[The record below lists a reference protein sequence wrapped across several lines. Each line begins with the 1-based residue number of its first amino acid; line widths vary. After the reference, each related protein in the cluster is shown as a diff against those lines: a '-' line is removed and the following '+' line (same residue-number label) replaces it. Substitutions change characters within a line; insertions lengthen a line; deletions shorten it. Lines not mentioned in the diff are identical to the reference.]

1 MGKWSFVI
9 SDGSGRCQYRLFFYY
24 CSYYASI
31 CQMWVSSSTVSQFN
45 FHKKVGRVKKW
56 LSKFY
61 LVSKI
66 CHANSLSFFS
76 SYTKRSSVNLRS
88 TNLLD
93 NNKYLRNSCCIIVAA
108 ALLFGTIASGTQSA
122 LGAPYVNIASEC
134 KYMKD
139 AIRRYVS

>member
-1 MGKWSFVI
+1 MTNK
-9 SDGSGRCQYRLFFYY
+9 
-24 CSYYASI
+24 
-31 CQMWVSSSTVSQFN
+31 
-45 FHKKVGRVKKW
+45 

-108 ALLFGTIASGTQSA
+108 ALLFGTIASGNQSA
-122 LGAPYVNIASEC
+122 LGAPYVNIATWQEIG
-134 KYMKD
+134 D
-139 AIRRYVS
+139 VLEIRKIQ